1 MEAQMSVDD
10 CSGGNGKDASTPVA
24 VLANSQ
30 QVAQSFRYPLT
41 IRRQL
46 DILYSNPWLAGIEC
60 NSII

>member
-1 MEAQMSVDD
+1 MKGHHHAGRVSV
-10 CSGGNGKDASTPVA
+10 AVA

-46 DILYSNPWLAGIEC
+46 DILYFNPWLAGIEC
-60 NSII
+60 NSIN